1 MLNVA
6 VRAARAAGAIINRAA
21 LDVDAVRVAQ
31 KQVNDFVSEVDQ
43 AAEEAII
50 STLLNAYP
58 GHGILAEESGR
69 ARGAKNSQYV
79 WIIDPLDGTTN
90 FLHGFPVYAVSI
102 ALAVRGQVEHAV
114 VYDPTRND
122 LFTATRGRG
131 AFLNDRRIRV
141 SRRTQLKDAL
151 VSTGFPFRPGDDFE
165 GYMQLFAEVTRRTA
179 DVRRPGAASL
189 DLAYVAAGYADGFFE
204 QNLSIWDVAAG
215 GLLVTEAGG
224 LVGNYTGEADFLDR
238 GECLAGNPRIYGQLV
253 SVLTPY
259 SRFAPGLVHP
269 APSAHSLRGADG
281 DEAGDAADGAPAT
294 QASAPAAQDDFQPF
308 PVLDDTLIDAD
319 IAAPHDDVLATA
331 FARAALQH
339 ARQEGDAPGDDGPVT
354 AQAQGPAVSD
364 ADADSG
370 ADSDAGAATG
380 ADGHAP
386 LRIIDNAAPG
396 KAPAARMDAARLAQV
411 PVSFKPREQG
421 HVQGPRQSGRSRDE
435 RHERRERDTR
445 YERSERF
452 DDRGARRDRPRFEDR
467 PSRAGRSFE
476 GGARDG
482 GRSARGFGGERSFA
496 LRRDER
502 GFGESRFGEGREGRR
517 EGRDAGRD
525 AGRGAGGRG
534 GFSAGKGFAPRAKP
548 GGGFGGK
555 SGGGNAGGKSGG
567 FGGKPGAGRDGVR
580 PYRPK
585 GG

>member
-1 MLNVA
+1 MSSSQHPMLNVA

-21 LDVDAVRVAQ
+21 IDVDAVRVAQ
-31 KQVNDFVSEVDQ
+31 KQINDFVSEVDQ

-69 ARGAKNSQYV
+69 EHGAKNSQYV

-179 DVRRPGAASL
+179 GVRRPGAASL

-224 LVGNYTGEADFLDR
+224 LIGNYTGEADFLDR

-259 SRFAPGLVHP
+259 SRFAPGLVRP
-269 APSAHSLRGADG
+269 APSPHSLRSAEEETGAP
-281 DEAGDAADGAPAT
+281 AGDAASP
-294 QASAPAAQDDFQPF
+294 QSSAAAESQDDFQPF

-319 IAAPHDDVLATA
+319 IASPHDDVLATA
-331 FARAALQH
+331 FAHAALQH
-339 ARQEGDAPGDDGPVT
+339 AQAKGELPDDDAPAIAQADTGLVPKTETDTDGP
-354 AQAQGPAVSD
+354 AS
-364 ADADSG
+364 
-370 ADSDAGAATG
+370 
-380 ADGHAP
+380 
-386 LRIIDNAAPG
+386 LRIIDNAAPV
-396 KAPAARMDAARLAQV
+396 KAAPAPRMDAARVAQV

-421 HVQGPRQSGRSRDE
+421 QDDHRPRHPGRNRNARDE
-435 RHERRERDTR
+435 RPA
-445 YERSERF
+445 RSE
-452 DDRGARRDRPRFEDR
+452 RRDRPRFEDR
-467 PSRAGRSFE
+467 PPRPGRSFE

-482 GRSARGFGGERSFA
+482 GRAARGFGGERNFGERGDGERRFA
-496 LRRDER
+496 PRRDER
-502 GFGESRFGEGREGRR
+502 GFGERREGGGGFGRSSEGRRR
-517 EGRDAGRD
+517 EGRDA
-525 AGRGAGGRG
+525 GRG

-555 SGGGNAGGKSGG
+555 
-567 FGGKPGAGRDGVR
+567 PGAGRDGAR

-585 GG
+585 GD